1 MNNIKDSNE
10 RFADEKKDL
19 VEVISFYV
27 EMISFMGID
36 IISQINDN
44 KEFFEN
50 ELNIKFSDKNRERF
64 IRNEIFNKYLNE
76 DRINIQNFLTE
87 KLNS

>member
-1 MNNIKDSNE
+1 LNNIKDSNE

-44 KEFFEN
+44 KEPFEN
-50 ELNIKFSDKNRERF
+50 ELNIKFSDENRERF
-64 IRNEIFNKYLNE
+64 IRNEIFNK
-76 DRINIQNFLTE
+76 ISQ
-87 KLNS
+87 

>member
-36 IISQINDN
+36 IISQISNN
-44 KEFFEN
+44 KELFEN
-50 ELNIKFSDKNRERF
+50 ELNIKFSDENRERF